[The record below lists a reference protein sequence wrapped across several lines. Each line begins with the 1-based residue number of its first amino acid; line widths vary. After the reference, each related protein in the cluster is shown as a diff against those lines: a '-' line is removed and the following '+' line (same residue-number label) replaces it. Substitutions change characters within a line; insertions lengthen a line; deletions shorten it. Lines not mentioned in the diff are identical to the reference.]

1 MKMAGNM
8 WLTMI
13 YHRFWF
19 TNCRCSYPITKVLS
33 GGTMP
38 LVYGL
43 WSSIPW
49 EYPSIWVT
57 MVPQFTCEIPDL
69 KTSKWVTSQE
79 TLTLL
84 VSVISAMIITNLKY
98 QTSYI
103 ILLSWWV
110 YFSMVKIKLLA
121 LSKKNATTH
130 DSQLHLARRCRS
142 RSLRDIG
149 TMAPFWARN
158 KSKGGCGAAVGSDR
172 SDLIWTFH
180 PKTMCSSCF
189 IMGHNCGAYC
199 HLLGASNFTWH
210 LDEWS
215 NLQSGRVPPATLV
228 QK

>member
-13 YHRFWF
+13 YHRVWF

-103 ILLSWWV
+103 ILP
-110 YFSMVKIKLLA
+110 YFA
-121 LSKKNATTH
+121 LEHIYQTMQKH
-130 DSQLHLARRCRS
+130 DSGSMSFLKASLTGGRLSGDDCRPSRAHMPRRGRQS
-142 RSLRDIG
+142 GG
-149 TMAPFWARN
+149 TE
-158 KSKGGCGAAVGSDR
+158 SDR
-172 SDLIWTFH
+172 IQGLKLETSRD
-180 PKTMCSSCF
+180 
-189 IMGHNCGAYC
+189 NC
-199 HLLGASNFTWH
+199 HRL
-210 LDEWS
+210 
-215 NLQSGRVPPATLV
+215 
-228 QK
+228 

>member
-13 YHRFWF
+13 YHRVWF

-110 YFSMVKIKLLA
+110 YFSWVKIKLLGYWLYPQKKMQQLMIHNCTWPVVAAAA
-121 LSKKNATTH
+121 LCGT
-130 DSQLHLARRCRS
+130 LAPWRLRKS
-142 RSLRDIG
+142 PQQVSLRL
-149 TMAPFWARN
+149 
-158 KSKGGCGAAVGSDR
+158 GCGAAK
-172 SDLIWTFH
+172 W
-180 PKTMCSSCF
+180 KN
-189 IMGHNCGAYC
+189 MG
-199 HLLGASNFTWH
+199 
-210 LDEWS
+210 
-215 NLQSGRVPPATLV
+215 R
-228 QK
+228 

>member
-121 LSKKNATTH
+121 FPKNKCNNLWFTTAPGPSLPQPLFAGHWHHGAFLSPQQVPKA
-130 DSQLHLARRCRS
+130 AAG
-142 RSLRDIG
+142 LR
-149 TMAPFWARN
+149 
-158 KSKGGCGAAVGSDR
+158 
-172 SDLIWTFH
+172 
-180 PKTMCSSCF
+180 
-189 IMGHNCGAYC
+189 
-199 HLLGASNFTWH
+199 
-210 LDEWS
+210 
-215 NLQSGRVPPATLV
+215 
-228 QK
+228 